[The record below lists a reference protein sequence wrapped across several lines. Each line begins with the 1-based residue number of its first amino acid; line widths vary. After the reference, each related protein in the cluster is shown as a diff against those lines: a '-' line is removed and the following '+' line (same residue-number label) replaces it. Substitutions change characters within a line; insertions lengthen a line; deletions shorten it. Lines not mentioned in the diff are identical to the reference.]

1 MRRAAALLLV
11 HASCSLR
18 PQHVSMSRRPSG
30 VMRAEPERTA
40 PAAAST
46 APAAASE
53 PVAALTTE
61 PEPTAEP
68 ATALEPS
75 DARPAS
81 YNWTA
86 VAKAP
91 VGINTATQR
100 LAARRAAATTDE
112 KTIRVRWNDPWTV
125 AAFCVFVPLLLFD
138 EFLAISRGFI
148 CAHSD
153 VAVSDLCRAV
163 GGVG

>member
-1 MRRAAALLLV
+1 MRR
-11 HASCSLR
+11 CS
-18 PQHVSMSRRPSG
+18 
-30 VMRAEPERTA
+30 AFW
-40 PAAAST
+40 
-46 APAAASE
+46 
-53 PVAALTTE
+53 
-61 PEPTAEP
+61 AEP
-68 ATALEPS
+68 AATELEPS
-75 DARPAS
+75 PRPAS

-100 LAARRAAATTDE
+100 LAARRAAAATDE
-112 KTIRVRWNDPWTV
+112 KTIRVRWNDPRTV

-153 VAVSDLCRAV
+153 VAVSYLCRAV
-163 GGVG
+163 DGVG

>member
-40 PAAAST
+40 PA
-46 APAAASE
+46 PASE

-61 PEPTAEP
+61 PEPTASEP

-75 DARPAS
+75 DPRPAS